1 MSSVLYDEPGP
12 RGRRRILIG
21 SILGGLFVLAII
33 AVAISRLA
41 ANDIFDGNRW
51 DIFTDEVMGFT
62 PDVVWERLW
71 VGARATLRA
80 AAVSAVLALLLGVI
94 LAVLRMS
101 RRAWIRVP
109 ATVVLELFR
118 GLPVV
123 LLMFFAAIGLGTS
136 LFQAVVFGLT
146 LYNGAI
152 FAEILRAGIVALP
165 KGQTEAAQ
173 AIGLTSGQTL
183 RIVLLPQAV
192 RSMLP
197 SLVSQLVVLNKDT
210 ALGYI
215 VAYPELLQA
224 IQNLGEFYG
233 SRYVFSLFFV
243 GAALYIVVNFSL
255 SRLAIWLERR
265 LSGRTAGRPPKVT
278 DLETELSADA
288 RNVPFGNP

>member
-1 MSSVLYDEPGP
+1 MTSVLYDEPGP

-21 SILGGLFVLAII
+21 SLVGVLFVLGII
-33 AVAISRLA
+33 ALAISRLA
-41 ANDIFDGNRW
+41 ANGIFEADRW

-62 PDVVWERLW
+62 PADVWETLW
-71 VGARATLRA
+71 RGALATLKA
-80 AAVSAVLALLLGVI
+80 AGVAAVLALLLGII

-101 RRAWIRVP
+101 RVAWIRVP
-109 ATVVLELFR
+109 ATVVLEVFR

-183 RIVLLPQAV
+183 RLVLLPQAV
-192 RSMLP
+192 RAMLP

-243 GAALYIVVNFSL
+243 GAAMYIVVNFSL

-265 LSGRTAGRPPKVT
+265 VSGRTAGRPQQLKAE
-278 DLETELSADA
+278 LETTEAGA
-288 RNVPFGNP
+288 